1 MYPGQLHAMQSVSRL
16 AVWYVLLQGYNRW
29 STISVSREFDCCE
42 CDLGNRVAG
51 LLNQVAGKVLGQTNK
66 VVRSEVGSW
75 KLEAG
80 IQGNYM
86 PCSQ

>member
-1 MYPGQLHAMQSVSRL
+1 MQSVSRL
-16 AVWYVLLQGYNRW
+16 AVWYVLLQGANRW
-29 STISVSREFDCCE
+29 STISVSREFDCGV

-51 LLNQVAGKVLGQTNK
+51 LVNQVAGKALGQTYK
-66 VVRSEVGSW
+66 VVRSLVRSW

-80 IQGNYM
+80 IQGKYM